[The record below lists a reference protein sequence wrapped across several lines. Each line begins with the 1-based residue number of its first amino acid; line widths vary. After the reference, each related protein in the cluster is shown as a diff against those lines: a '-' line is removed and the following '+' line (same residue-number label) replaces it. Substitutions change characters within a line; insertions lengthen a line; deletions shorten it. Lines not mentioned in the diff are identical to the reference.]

1 MQERLGPL
9 QETLRD
15 WRAQWPE
22 WQVAEAFVPASQR
35 LRAAAWLALRMQ
47 LAQAAW
53 GGGDPRPGTAKLGW
67 WAEELQ
73 GWAQGR
79 RRHPLGQALQPAAA
93 PWAALAQALPVL
105 AAARASADSGEDA
118 RLLAGCAAAQ
128 AAVAAALF
136 GVDAAASDAAAGRL
150 LAGERRLL
158 QPAEHGSLAL
168 PDLPGPLAATRPERI
183 HAALVQARLR
193 RRALGHAGPVP
204 LPAALLRA
212 WRAARG

>member
-1 MQERLGPL
+1 MHSAAPL
-9 QETLRD
+9 EETLRD

-22 WQVAEAFVPASQR
+22 WQVAEVFLPPPQR
-35 LRAAAWLALRMQ
+35 LRAAAWLALRAQ

-53 GGGDPRPGTAKLGW
+53 GGSDPRPGAAKLGW

-79 RRHPLGQALQPAAA
+79 RRHPLGQALQPLAA
-93 PWAALAQALPVL
+93 PWAALAQTLPAL
-105 AAARASADSGEDA
+105 AAARAPAADSSG
-118 RLLAGCAAAQ
+118 LADCAAAQ

-136 GVDAAASDAAAGRL
+136 GADAAVDAGAGGAL
-150 LAGERRLL
+150 LFAERRLL
-158 QPAEHGSLAL
+158 QAEPDPAVAL
-168 PDLPGPLAATRPERI
+168 PVMPMPAAATRPERI

-193 RRALGHAGPVP
+193 RRAPVP
-204 LPAALLRA
+204 LPAALLLA